1 MNVQKIFVKTMP
13 RAQMKWATTR
23 VIVPVGSTERIA
35 RVISTNVLKLAY
47 HVCMAEAALI

>member
-35 RVISTNVLKLAY
+35 RVISTNVLTY

>member
-35 RVISTNVLKLAY
+35 RVISTNVLAY